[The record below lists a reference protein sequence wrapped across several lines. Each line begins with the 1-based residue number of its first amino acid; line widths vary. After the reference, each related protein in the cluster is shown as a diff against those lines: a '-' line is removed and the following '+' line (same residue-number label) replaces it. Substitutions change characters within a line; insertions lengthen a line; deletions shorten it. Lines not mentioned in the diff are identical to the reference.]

1 LSGFTCKK
9 FPKQILRVTYKN
21 LRNDLQ
27 VRADKATHL
36 PNWIRAS
43 FDK

>member
-1 LSGFTCKK
+1 LSGFECKK
-9 FPKQILRVTYKN
+9 FPKQIPRGTYKN
-21 LRNDLQ
+21 LQNDLQ
-27 VRADKATHL
+27 VGADKATHL